1 MMPSQK
7 SATPT
12 PLPASQEVDWEDLRY
27 FRAIAETLNLTRA
40 ADRLRTTQSTVSKY
54 LDRLELR
61 LGAALATRSQAGVV
75 LTDAGRILADHVAT
89 MDRTAAAATKAVSQ
103 RDRAAAG
110 KVSIVCPD
118 AMAVYILAPALAG
131 FQRAFPSIR
140 IEVRTK
146 SDPNVAPDLSI
157 QFRETKRME
166 DVAIP
171 LGWLHYVAFASRGYL
186 DLFNEPTALTDAF
199 QHKIVVHLDHLE
211 QMERW
216 KEKVRPLQEMLD
228 PALTTDSGMFYA
240 RAVLNGAGVA
250 AMPTYFA
257 RYEPDLVM
265 VNTGEYACLRFWL
278 VFDRENGERARV
290 REVIELIKGL
300 FELRRNPWF
309 REELIAPSEFDAMLA
324 R

>member
-1 MMPSQK
+1 MPSQK
-7 SATPT
+7 AAA
-12 PLPASQEVDWEDLRY
+12 PLPPAASQEIDWEDLRY

-54 LDRLELR
+54 LDRLEQR
-61 LGAALATRSQAGVV
+61 LGTVLATRSQAGVV

-89 MDRTAAAATKAVSQ
+89 MDRTAAAATQAVSQ

-118 AMAVYILAPALAG
+118 AMATYILAPALAG

-146 SDPNVAPDLSI
+146 ADPNVAPDLSI
-157 QFRETKRME
+157 QFKETKRME

-186 DLFNEPTALTDAF
+186 DLFNEPAALTDAF
-199 QHKIVVHLDHLE
+199 QHKVVIHLDHLE

-216 KEKVRPLQEMLD
+216 RAKVKPLQEMLD
-228 PALTTDSGMFYA
+228 PVLTTDSGMFYA
-240 RAVLNGAGVA
+240 RSVLNGAGVA

-257 RYEPDLVM
+257 RHEPDLVM
-265 VNTGEYACLRFWL
+265 LDTGEYACVRFWL

-290 REVIELIKGL
+290 REVIEWIKGV
-300 FELRRNPWF
+300 FEPRQNPWF
-309 REELIAPSEFDAMLA
+309 REELIEPGEFESMLA